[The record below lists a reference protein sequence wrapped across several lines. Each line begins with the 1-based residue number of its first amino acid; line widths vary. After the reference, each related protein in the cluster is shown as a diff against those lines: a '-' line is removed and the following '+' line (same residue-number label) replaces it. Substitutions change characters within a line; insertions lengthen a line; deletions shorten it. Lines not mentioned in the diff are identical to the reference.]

1 MGAYGA
7 VVMLMLAALF
17 MLSSRASADPDLLQD
32 ICVAD
37 LTSGTYSILFL
48 FIYISIPLFLYISVY
63 NNIYSYF

>member
-7 VVMLMLAALF
+7 VVLVILLAAVF
-17 MLSSRASADPDLLQD
+17 MLSNRASADPDLLQD

-48 FIYISIPLFLYISVY
+48 FIYISIIS
-63 NNIYSYF
+63 IYFSL